1 VTGWIKRGP
10 SGVIGSNKRCARE
23 TVGCLLDDVANG
35 LIPPAPER
43 TALLDL
49 LAGRRPEAFGYAG
62 WSRIDVAERLA
73 GRGSGRPRVKFT
85 DTDGL
90 RRAATP

>member
-10 SGVIGSNKRCARE
+10 SGVIGTNKRCARE

-35 LIPPAPER
+35 LVPPAPER
-43 TALLDL
+43 AALLALLDD
-49 LAGRRPEAFGYAG
+49 RRPNRFGYAG

-85 DTDGL
+85 DADAL
-90 RRAATP
+90 RRAARP